1 MALPSSSATSAAS
14 TATTTASLDGRT
26 DRLSFDESRGRAWED
41 LLHRFLSRGYSD
53 RDISWIFTPNYS
65 DRDSFWKEPQYY
77 PDHDIRRGWG
87 RRGYPQC
94 QRVRKGDTG
103 SQEKARV
110 RRPSWQKF
118 AMWALCS
125 SRSLR
130 AVSRQRSWRRPF
142 ALPTAWGSILNFG
155 NGGNLCV
162 WQCSGKSRENVIALG
177 S

>member
-94 QRVRKGDTG
+94 QRVRKGDRRKRLGYTQTELAEVCDVG
-103 SQEKARV
+103 VMFVSQLEGGKPTAQLEKAIRV
-110 RRPSWQKF
+110 ANRVGLDLEF
-118 AMWALCS
+118 
-125 SRSLR
+125 
-130 AVSRQRSWRRPF
+130 
-142 ALPTAWGSILNFG
+142 
-155 NGGNLCV
+155 
-162 WQCSGKSRENVIALG
+162 RERG
-177 S
+177 